1 MKTVA
6 SQGHVK
12 KQLVLLSDHRC
23 EDRKMTKGSTFLK
36 FLGNVLLDSAIAG
49 RCMLVGVQ
57 SAKERFNERV

>member
-1 MKTVA
+1 MKTVT

-12 KQLVLLSDHRC
+12 KQLVLSSDPRC
-23 EDRKMTKGSTFLK
+23 EDRKMTRGGTFLK

-49 RCMLVGVQ
+49 RCMLVEVQ